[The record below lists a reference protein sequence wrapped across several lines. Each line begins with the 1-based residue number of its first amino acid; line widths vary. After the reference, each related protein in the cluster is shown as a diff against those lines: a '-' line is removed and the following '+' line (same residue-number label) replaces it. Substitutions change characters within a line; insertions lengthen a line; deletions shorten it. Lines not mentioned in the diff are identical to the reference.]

1 MRARGQTQ
9 TRHQGLFERPS
20 LLILPWANKVGC
32 RLPRHSGED
41 RSLRPRSKV
50 THPLYRKRSAEI
62 AIASEARKAVAIGY
76 HGFGH
81 CLRPPAPG
89 RMYGMAHQ
97 RGNEEGIMDYSK
109 FHEGFLSLVRV
120 LACIETGGARMKIFH
135 RRYHAFVHS
144 HLHTP
149 SRSSGD

>member
-1 MRARGQTQ
+1 
-9 TRHQGLFERPS
+9 
-20 LLILPWANKVGC
+20 
-32 RLPRHSGED
+32 
-41 RSLRPRSKV
+41 
-50 THPLYRKRSAEI
+50 
-62 AIASEARKAVAIGY
+62 
-76 HGFGH
+76 
-81 CLRPPAPG
+81 
-89 RMYGMAHQ
+89 MAHQ

-149 SRSSGD
+149 FVRRLGDVHVRAPGKCGNMRHALLVGQLHLRR

>member
-1 MRARGQTQ
+1 MPSRARQ
-9 TRHQGLFERPS
+9 ERPLQS
-20 LLILPWANKVGC
+20 DIMDLGIAFA
-32 RLPRHSGED
+32 
-41 RSLRPRSKV
+41 RP
-50 THPLYRKRSAEI
+50 HP
-62 AIASEARKAVAIGY
+62 
-76 HGFGH
+76 
-81 CLRPPAPG
+81 PG

-149 SRSSGD
+149 FVRPATDSGMCTCAVRRVNVETCDMPSWSANSISGDETSEGNMISGREGGRAIC

>member
-1 MRARGQTQ
+1 MPSRARQ
-9 TRHQGLFERPS
+9 ERP
-20 LLILPWANKVGC
+20 LQLDIMDLG
-32 RLPRHSGED
+32 
-41 RSLRPRSKV
+41 
-50 THPLYRKRSAEI
+50 I
-62 AIASEARKAVAIGY
+62 AFA
-76 HGFGH
+76 
-81 CLRPPAPG
+81 RPPAPG

-149 SRSSGD
+149 FARPATDSGMCTCAVRRVNVETCDMPSWSANSISGDETRVT